1 VFTLVPHTLP
11 KRLTDPVGRTLAR
24 NGVTPNMITTAG
36 LAGAVVAAVLVARGE
51 FLAGGI
57 VMMAAAALDLLDG
70 IVARASGRVTLFGGV
85 FDSLCDRLSEAAVLG
100 GLLFRLASQG
110 KREEVMLAFAAVVG
124 SLLVSYLR
132 ARAEAA
138 GLQLRE
144 GLFTRPERVIVLGVG
159 LVVGQVRIALWILA
173 VLANLT
179 VLQRLWVIRGRAG
192 SVALERERDG
202 GRSAE

>member
-1 VFTLVPHTLP
+1 MFTLMPHTLP
-11 KRLTDPVGRTLAR
+11 KRLTDPVGQALAR
-24 NGVTPNMITTAG
+24 TGVTPNMITAAG
-36 LAGAVVAAVLVARGE
+36 LAGAIVAAVLIARGE

-57 VMMAAAALDLLDG
+57 VMLAAAALDLFDG
-70 IVARASGRVTLFGGV
+70 MVARASNRVTVFGGV

-100 GLLFRLASQG
+100 GLLFRLAGQG
-110 KREEVMLAFAAVVG
+110 KREEVVLAFAAVVG

-144 GLFTRPERVIVLGVG
+144 GVFTRPERVIVLGAG
-159 LVVGQVRIALWILA
+159 LIVDQVRIALWVLA

-179 VLQRLWVIRGRAG
+179 VLQRLWVVRGKA
-192 SVALERERDG
+192 VERERDG
-202 GRSAE
+202 GRSSAP